1 MKEEI
6 KKKNIYETICAVM
19 TDIPAIGKTNKN
31 AKQGF
36 NFRSIDQVMNALQP
50 IFTKHKLFVVP
61 EVLEQHR
68 EERRT
73 STGGTL
79 LFSICKIKYT
89 FYAEDGSNISSIVIG
104 EGMDSGDKA
113 SNKALAVAFK
123 YALFQVFCIPTE
135 EMKDPDKEM
144 IQPTMSAKEFMK
156 LKADFEEL
164 IMATNTDREELYNH
178 YNVKNDTELN
188 ANQFADAI
196 NVLKTKLAKQRA
208 ENQNRKDVF

>member
-31 AKQGF
+31 TKQNF

-68 EERRT
+68 EERKT
-73 STGGTL
+73 SMGGTL

-104 EGMDSGDKA
+104 EGMDTGDKA

-135 EMKDPDKEM
+135 EMKDPDKETV
-144 IQPTMSAKEFMK
+144 QPTMSAKEFMK
-156 LKADFEEL
+156 LKADFEDL
-164 IMATNTDREELYNH
+164 VMATNTDREDLYNH
-178 YNVKNDTELN
+178 YGVKNDTELN
-188 ANQFADAI
+188 ASQFADAI

-208 ENQNRKDVF
+208 ENQNRKEIF